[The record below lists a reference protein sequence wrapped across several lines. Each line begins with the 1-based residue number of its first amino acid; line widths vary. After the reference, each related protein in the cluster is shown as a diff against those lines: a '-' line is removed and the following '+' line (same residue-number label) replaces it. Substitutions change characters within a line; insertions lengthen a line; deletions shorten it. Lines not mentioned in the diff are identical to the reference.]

1 MTDETMVML
10 GKAKMAADMY
20 RIGQIT
26 REAAID
32 TIKPYAE
39 AFDRKS
45 EEIAK
50 KHNRKPKKFNMASFL
65 R

>member
-1 MTDETMVML
+1 MEML

-39 AFDRKS
+39 AFDKKAA
-45 EEIAK
+45 EIAK
-50 KHNRKPKKFNMASFL
+50 KYNRKPQKFRMASFL